1 MKIKGLAIALL
12 LSTAV
17 PMAAASYAQDN
28 QTSQQSQSGS
38 IQQAI
43 QQYLYLNSYSMM
55 HRYFQNPYL
64 AKVVK
69 ENRQSII
76 NGLNDAID
84 GKAPKYKLSQQQS
97 AKIQKEFEK
106 AEEKYFTELTEE
118 NIIKGRT
125 YFDNA
130 AKDKNYKKIK
140 VSSEN
145 SAYLIKTITPGTG
158 ASPTAADTVTVNYT
172 GKFIDGKT
180 FDKGEGISFPLK
192 EVIKGWTESLQQMKV
207 GGEYQVVIPAPLAY
221 GNTAK
226 GPIPPGST
234 LVFDIKLLSIKGSK

>member
-1 MKIKGLAIALL
+1 
-12 LSTAV
+12 
-17 PMAAASYAQDN
+17 
-28 QTSQQSQSGS
+28 
-38 IQQAI
+38 
-43 QQYLYLNSYSMM
+43 MM

-84 GKAPKYKLSQQQS
+84 GKAPKYDLSQQQIVKVEKDVKQAANEYYAEQAKGNITKGS
-97 AKIQKEFEK
+97 A
-106 AEEKYFTELTEE
+106 
-118 NIIKGRT
+118 

-130 AKDKNYKKIK
+130 AKDKSFKKIK